1 MDKIFKKLNEIS
13 KAVQRYDLRSPLIK
27 KYPFV
32 SFLSVF
38 IGEMILNYF
47 LIEQMK
53 VNSFCC

>member
-1 MDKIFKKLNEIS
+1 MQIS

>member
-1 MDKIFKKLNEIS
+1 MQVSKI
-13 KAVQRYDLRSPLIK
+13 AHRYDSRSPLIK

-47 LIEQMK
+47 LIK
-53 VNSFCC
+53 